1 MLNTETM
8 THIIQID
15 EKGYDE
21 IVCKVIADLVS
32 DPKIECAAKF
42 MIPMMGSIM
51 AAKIRTELFGERQ
64 QN

>member
-8 THIIQID
+8 AHIIQID

-21 IVCKVIADLVS
+21 IVGKVIADLVS
-32 DPKIECAAKF
+32 DPKIEGASKF